1 MSRSSGVH
9 RILVGALIGVAIA
22 LGPVAA
28 WAFTATLSIPDLCA
42 NPIQVG
48 GFSLETLNPVNDD
61 GKGGTVPSPGRAT
74 IKPLVLTKAIDD
86 CTPLLFRALFLGQRV
101 PTATLQVG
109 TNKTPVLFTIELSS
123 VLVTDLKHDFSAMGR
138 GAGDDV
144 LAEQVTLTG
153 VKLSLTSGDTRVECD
168 PIRVTCQ

>member
-1 MSRSSGVH
+1 MPRSSGVH
-9 RILVGALIGVAIA
+9 RILVGALIGVAIT

-28 WAFTATLSIPDLCA
+28 WAFTATLSIPGLCA

-48 GFSLETLNPVNDD
+48 GFSLETINPVDTS
-61 GKGGTVPSPGRAT
+61 GPGGTIPGPGTPT

-86 CTPLLFRALFLGQRV
+86 CTPLLFRALFLGQRA
-101 PTATLQVG
+101 PTATLEVG
-109 TNKTPVLFTIELSS
+109 TNKTPVLFTIQLRA

-144 LAEQVTLTG
+144 LAEQVTLVG
-153 VKLSLTSGDTRVECD
+153 VSLSLTSGDTTVECD
-168 PIRVTCQ
+168 PTRLTCQ

>member
-1 MSRSSGVH
+1 MSRSWGVH
-9 RILVGALIGVAIA
+9 RILVGSLIGVAIT

-48 GFSLETLNPVNDD
+48 GFSLETINPVEE
-61 GKGGTVPSPGRAT
+61 GKGGTVPSPGTPT

-109 TNKTPVLFTIELSS
+109 TNKTPVLFTIHLRS
-123 VLVTDLKHDFSAMGR
+123 VLFTDLKHDFSAMGR

-144 LAEQVTLTG
+144 LAEQVTLVG
-153 VKLSLTSGDTRVECD
+153 DKLSLTSGDTTVECD
-168 PIRVTCQ
+168 PIRLTCQ